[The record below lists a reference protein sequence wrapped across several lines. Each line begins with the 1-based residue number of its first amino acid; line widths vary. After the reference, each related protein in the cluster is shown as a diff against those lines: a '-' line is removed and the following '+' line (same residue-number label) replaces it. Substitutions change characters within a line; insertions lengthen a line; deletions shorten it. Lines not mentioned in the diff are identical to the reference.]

1 MRKYT
6 NKALELIENEMISNE
21 SVVMMA
27 MKYLSDNEV
36 YEMLLMNEIDLEE
49 E

>member
-27 MKYLSDNEV
+27 MKYLSDDEV